1 MPDEVEPRHA
11 LANKLRSAL
20 WGLVAQRT
28 QIGLGRTLS
37 RRSRIAGLTDVNREV
52 TFNLGGQDARRMQH
66 TLIAAATGAGRGRL
80 GERARDRSAPRRPR
94 VDGPRHRGLL
104 NRFRMG
110 PQTAENGYA
119 MDPRALRFLYE
130 ALSRIGLNPSLNAA
144 DVPDTWLVQY
154 VEGPDRLAPGRVL
167 DLGCGAG
174 RNTRYFA
181 SHRWDAVGIDMLG
194 RAIDKARCQAVGA
207 AAKARFLQGDVT
219 RLGDL
224 DIGDGFSLIVDS
236 GCYYGLSG
244 DQREGYAAGVTRVA
258 APGAVLVMAGFTK
271 IPGIVGGIAE
281 DDLRNRF
288 GHWELRTSAPV
299 PIGDL
304 MRHTRIPFPLK
315 AALRTGRLHVHR
327 FELTKRA

>member
-1 MPDEVEPRHA
+1 
-11 LANKLRSAL
+11 LRN
-20 WGLVAQRT
+20 
-28 QIGLGRTLS
+28 
-37 RRSRIAGLTDVNREV
+37 AGLTDVNAQV

-66 TLIAAATGAGRGRL
+66 TLIAHARPALVAAGLAS
-80 GERARDRSAPRRPR
+80 ARDRSALRRPR
-94 VDGPRHRGLL
+94 VDGPRHRGLP

-110 PQTAENGYA
+110 PQTAKNGYA
-119 MDPRALRFLYE
+119 MNPRALRLLYE
-130 ALSRIGLNPSLNAA
+130 ALSRIGLNPSLDAA

-154 VEGPDRLAPGRVL
+154 VEGPDRLEPGRVL

-181 SHRWDAVGIDMLG
+181 SHGWDAIGIDMLG
-194 RAIDKARCQAVGA
+194 RAIDKARSQAVGA

-224 DIGDGFSLIVDS
+224 DIGDGFGLIVDS

-244 DQREGYAAGVTRVA
+244 DQRDGYAAGVTRVV
-258 APGAVLVMAGFTK
+258 APGALLVIAGFTRVR
-271 IPGIVGGIAE
+271 GIIAGISG

-288 GHWELRTSAPV
+288 GGWELRTSAPV
-299 PIGDL
+299 PIDDL

-315 AALRTGRLHVHR
+315 AALQTGRLGIQR